1 MQMRT
6 ELTKVDGCVS
16 EIMVEELSPL
26 HHHERVVAGGTVL
39 VLCDRG
45 GHEPG
50 AGQLLS
56 VRSCSAGSVHS

>member
-1 MQMRT
+1 MKT
-6 ELTKVDGCVS
+6 ELTEVDGGVS
-16 EIMVEELSPL
+16 EVVVEELSPL

-50 AGQLLS
+50 TGQLLS
-56 VRSCSAGSVHS
+56 VRSRSARSVHS